1 MSRRAEQT
9 HPWLIIDQRP
19 DRWLG
24 APEAWVSQGTC
35 VANKGVGFTSWT
47 VLSPG
52 LGGRAYRH
60 VTLNQIFNKA
70 LTRG

>member
-1 MSRRAEQT
+1 MSRGAEQT
-9 HPWLIIDQRP
+9 HPWLIIGQRP

-24 APEAWVSQGTC
+24 APEAWVSQGTR
-35 VANKGVGFTSWT
+35 VSKEGVGFTSWT

-52 LGGRAYRH
+52 FGGRAYRH
-60 VTLNQIFNKA
+60 VTLNQIFNEA